1 MAMSEAEV
9 KTLVGLTLDE
19 AQKRVADKGSYVTIA
34 SEDGKSFPVSAMYDI
49 NRVCIHLEKGKITA
63 ADIG

>member
-19 AQKRVADKGSYVTIA
+19 AQRRVADKESYFTVA
-34 SEDGKSFPVSAMYDI
+34 SEDGKSFPVLTMYDI
-49 NRVCIHLEKGKITA
+49 NRICVHIEKGKITA
-63 ADIG
+63 ASIG